1 MMKFL
6 IVFVLSLLLVAMYEI
21 MFDREYSKVE
31 KRHETTYKVTAK
43 AGIVGCLTKK
53 KFNEATQE
61 YRNNNISAIQKMITD
76 GACFTFQYDDE
87 LTALSETCD
96 VSDGDNDAF
105 AFQSKKVFLREVY
118 LPCFAVR

>member
-6 IVFVLSLLLVAMYEI
+6 MVFGLSLLIAVMFEI
-21 MFDREYSKVE
+21 FFNKEYSKAG
-31 KRHETTYKVTAK
+31 KRHETTYKITAK
-43 AGIVGCLTKK
+43 AGIVGCLTAK

-61 YRNNNISAIQKMITD
+61 YRNNNVGAIQKMITD
-76 GACFTFQYDDE
+76 GACFTFQYGDE

-96 VSDGDNDAF
+96 PSDGDNDAF

>member
-6 IVFVLSLLLVAMYEI
+6 IVLVLSSLLVTTYEI
-21 MFDREYSKVE
+21 MFDEEYSKVE
-31 KRHETTYKVTAK
+31 KRYEKTYKVTTK
-43 AGIVGCLTKK
+43 AGIVGCLTAK

-61 YRNNNISAIQKMITD
+61 YRNNNVGAIQKMITD
-76 GACFTFQYDDE
+76 GACFTFQYGDE

-96 VSDGDNDAF
+96 PSDGDNDAF